1 MANKMR
7 WRYGDTKPVVGEA
20 VDSAQTIDIGDC
32 LYLATD
38 DVRPADQI
46 GYAGGLATT
55 QELFVDSF
63 IGVAMQ
69 QSRNADTDPVR
80 IATAGTF
87 EFICAAATF
96 EIGDLV
102 GMDDN
107 ATPDALESQQVIAVT
122 DAARAVGVVEKR
134 YSSNTTSVLVRI
146 TSSLEGGL
154 QKGEASA

>member
-1 MANKMR
+1 MADKMR
-7 WRYGDTKPVVGEA
+7 WRTGDTNPIDGEA
-20 VDSAQTIDIGDC
+20 VDSAQTISIGDC
-32 LYLATD
+32 LYLSTD

-63 IGVAMQ
+63 LGVAMQ
-69 QSRNADTDPVR
+69 RSRDGDTSAVR
-80 IATAGTF
+80 IATTGVF
-87 EFICAAATF
+87 EFDCAAATF
-96 EIGDLV
+96 ELGDLV

-107 ATPDALESQQVIAVT
+107 STPDALESQKVIAVT
-122 DAARAVGVVEKR
+122 DAARAVGVVVKR